1 MTTITIEAA
10 IQDLQEWLSG
20 NRGCQLRCEAILSPE
35 DPNYIVY
42 VAELTTVNEHK
53 GIDDQIEEGIE
64 ETLADA
70 LTALTSALSGYQH
83 EAPKPLLY
91 DYDGAPI

>member
-1 MTTITIEAA
+1 M
-10 IQDLQEWLSG
+10 
-20 NRGCQLRCEAILSPE
+20 
-35 DPNYIVY
+35 
-42 VAELTTVNEHK
+42 NEHK

-70 LTALTSALSGYQH
+70 LTALTTALSGYQH